1 MRRLTRTPDC
11 VAGSALGM
19 AITWV
24 QWHFN
29 DAIERFQILDDFTVP
44 LVTIPMGLLMV
55 SVHPQPLDDCPC
67 FEDGEVRLHSRGG
80 LG

>member
-1 MRRLTRTPDC
+1 
-11 VAGSALGM
+11 M

-67 FEDGEVRLHSRGG
+67 FEDGE
-80 LG
+80 